1 MNNPVEGGFT
11 VDYTIGTG
19 NTEAGDIT
27 SLMTGTLTFAGTA
40 GEEQDIVVTVANDT
54 IVEGDETFSVSLG
67 TITPAGTPTVDAAD
81 VNTSDTATGTIVNT
95 DLASITI
102 SDISQNEETGTY
114 TFKAVL
120 NNPVEGGFTVDYTIG
135 TGNTEAGD
143 ITSLLTGTLT
153 FVGTAG
159 EEQNIVVTVAND
171 AIVEGDETFSVSLG
185 TITPAGTPTV
195 DAADV
200 NTSDTATGTIVNTD
214 LASITISDISQNE
227 ETGTYTF
234 KAVLNNPVEG
244 GFTVPYTIGAG
255 NTEAGDI
262 TSLLTGTLTFAGTAG
277 EEQDIV
283 VTVANDAIVEDDE
296 TFSVSLGTITPA
308 GSPTVDAADVNTS
321 DTATGTIVNTDFHD
335 ISGAGSVA
343 EGSAYTLNLISADP
357 TITSWTVN
365 WGDGNIQ
372 TVAGSPATVNHV
384 YVDGN
389 ASYTIQASATGAGG
403 TFAAVSTVPVSVLN
417 VAPTAVND
425 TATTPEDTAVT
436 VSVRGNDTDPAGAND
451 PLVITAVTNGTHGTV
466 TTNGSTVTYTP
477 ALNFNGT
484 DSFTYTINDGDGG
497 SSTAVVNVTVTSVND
512 VPLTAD
518 DFYTLAEGGTLVV
531 PAPAC

>member
-27 SLMTGTLTFAGTA
+27 SLLTGTLTFAGTA
-40 GEEQDIVVTVANDT
+40 GEEQNIVVTVANDA

-67 TITPAGTPTVDAAD
+67 AITPAGTPTVDAADVNTSDTATGTIVNTDLASITISDISQNEETGTYTFKAVLNNPVEGGFTVPYTIGAGNTEAGDITSLLTGTLTFVGTAGEEQNIVVTVANDAIVEGDETFSVSLGAITPAGTPTVDAAD

-153 FVGTAG
+153 FAGTAG
-159 EEQNIVVTVAND
+159 EEQDIVVTVAND

-283 VTVANDAIVEDDE
+283 VTVANDAIVEGDE
-296 TFSVSLGTITPA
+296 TFSVSLGAITPA
-308 GSPTVDAADVNTS
+308 GTQPSMLLMS
-321 DTATGTIVNTDFHD
+321 
-335 ISGAGSVA
+335 
-343 EGSAYTLNLISADP
+343 
-357 TITSWTVN
+357 
-365 WGDGNIQ
+365 
-372 TVAGSPATVNHV
+372 
-384 YVDGN
+384 
-389 ASYTIQASATGAGG
+389 
-403 TFAAVSTVPVSVLN
+403 
-417 VAPTAVND
+417 
-425 TATTPEDTAVT
+425 
-436 VSVRGNDTDPAGAND
+436 
-451 PLVITAVTNGTHGTV
+451 
-466 TTNGSTVTYTP
+466 TP
-477 ALNFNGT
+477 AIPRPGR
-484 DSFTYTINDGDGG
+484 
-497 SSTAVVNVTVTSVND
+497 SST
-512 VPLTAD
+512 PI
-518 DFYTLAEGGTLVV
+518 
-531 PAPAC
+531 